1 MLRRRYLSE
10 VLIVLILAL
19 ACSAVSAHAA
29 PAAQQG
35 NARAKAAATNIS
47 AVIKASKI
55 QESDCAFGNFL
66 LYACVHSYYVFPS
79 CYETNVNLPG
89 HPQHVCGGIFV
100 RQNRVSGKLWYCHTT
115 YFLSPWNRE
124 LRPSGYSCAASP
136 PS

>member
-1 MLRRRYLSE
+1 MLRRRYIGE

-19 ACSAVSAHAA
+19 ACTAIGAHAA
-29 PAAQQG
+29 PAAQG
-35 NARAKAAATNIS
+35 SAKAKAAATNIS

-79 CYETNVNLPG
+79 CYETKINQPG

-100 RQNRVSGKLWYCHTT
+100 RQNRVSGALQYCHTT